1 MMHELEHDI
10 YGQRINNLETDI
22 NLRKLYLNIFPADS
36 KSFCV
41 WSWLKEN
48 DDDYVEF
55 SKQFME
61 LDVVDRENYFNN
73 ELPRW
78 TDSIIISPRFWNKW
92 GNGIQ
97 EALITHANFD
107 ILFRAMEEETSDY
120 KYIYMDTPWNL
131 FES

>member
-1 MMHELEHDI
+1 MMHELEHNI
-10 YGQRINNLETDI
+10 NGQRVNNLETDI
-22 NLRKLYLNIFPADS
+22 NLKKLYLNIFPADS

-61 LDVVDRENYFNN
+61 LEVVDRENYFNN

-78 TDSIIISPRFWNKW
+78 TDSIIISPRIWDKW
-92 GNGIQ
+92 AKGIQ

-107 ILFRAMEEETSDY
+107 ILYRAMEEETSDEY
-120 KYIYMDTPWNL
+120 SGSGCTA
-131 FES
+131 